1 MAIGASLR
9 NALTLWRMPSRTTLA
24 VAAVLFFLL
33 VGAWL
38 VAHRA
43 AGLLVDSLRWF
54 GSAQYA
60 SASVGLGGTV
70 EYRGFRLVAA
80 TPGAPEVFSADTVR
94 LETPGLHWLVW
105 HGLFGSAS
113 SGGIA
118 DYMGEAALARVQQ
131 DGGIP
136 RAFPGA
142 GRLVAIA
149 DGVVPGAALGA
160 TGDLRWFGLSSGAPM
175 DAEGCD
181 GRRRFEAVDLAQMG
195 LGETP
200 TRIELRFDVVSSD
213 SARIGLVVER
223 PSTSRA
229 ELEMTVR
236 GDDIESLPDR
246 DWSQLV
252 ILDRRWVVQDQGFVS
267 ARNRWCAA
275 RMGISRDGF
284 VDRHLAAI
292 KRELAS
298 AGAVPTGDLES
309 AYRRY
314 AARGGEITWHSRP
327 TLTTPLG
334 QLGRFTLAER
344 LRIMNATLES
354 VRGRAAAFR
363 FEMVTPV
370 PLPGEGATDALATAV
385 APVDGTLPPD
395 TAAVPAD
402 GAVVAPDATV
412 AGAEPVAAADPAATP
427 TPAADPVSAPG
438 PAPAGSVAATSSQP
452 APTAPAAP
460 GTVAPTRVAE
470 APPATVPAS
479 APTRVPEAP
488 PSRVPELP
496 PSRVAES
503 GPANR
508 VPVPASP
515 VPVSPDPKSS
525 VPPLGPVA
533 SVIPIPPTGRA
544 LVYSDLRGLEGRRI
558 EVESTFGSVRRGTLE
573 KYTDTAIT
581 LRLEQRERGLQ
592 VTMPQGTVREVRLL
606 DSRPLLDDPPIG
618 G

>member
-24 VAAVLFFLL
+24 VVIVLLFLL
-33 VGAWL
+33 LGAWL

-43 AGLLVDSLRWF
+43 AGMLVDSLRWF

-60 SASVGLGGTV
+60 SASVGFGGSV
-70 EYRGFRLVAA
+70 EYRGFRMVGAG
-80 TPGAPEVFSADTVR
+80 PGTPEVFSADLLR

-105 HGLFGSAS
+105 HGLFGGPS
-113 SGGIA
+113 SQGLA
-118 DYMGEAALARVQQ
+118 DYMGASELGRVQQ
-131 DGGIP
+131 EGGIP

-142 GRLVAIA
+142 GRLTVVAE
-149 DGVVPGAALGA
+149 GLVPGPGLADV
-160 TGDLRWFGLSSGAPM
+160 GDLRWFGLSSGAPM

-181 GRRRFEAVDLAQMG
+181 GRRRFEPVDLAGMG

-200 TRIELRFDVVSSD
+200 TRVEARFEVIASD
-213 SARIGLVVER
+213 SARIGLVIER

-236 GDDIESLPDR
+236 ADDVRTLPDR

-252 ILDRRWVVQDQGFVS
+252 ILDRRWTVQDQGFVS

-292 KRELAS
+292 KRGLAA
-298 AGAVPTGDLES
+298 AGAVPNEDLES

-334 QLGRFTLAER
+334 QLGKFTLVER

-354 VRGRAAAFR
+354 VRGRAAPFR
-363 FEMVTPV
+363 FEMVAPV
-370 PLPGEGATDALATAV
+370 PLPGEAV
-385 APVDGTLPPD
+385 STLVD
-395 TAAVPAD
+395 TATPAGEPTAPSPD
-402 GAVVAPDATV
+402 GM
-412 AGAEPVAAADPAATP
+412 PVDPAA
-427 TPAADPVSAPG
+427 G
-438 PAPAGSVAATSSQP
+438 I
-452 APTAPAAP
+452 APAAP
-460 GTVAPTRVAE
+460 GESAPVAE
-470 APPATVPAS
+470 PAPALASTPAPGDAAGPATPPVEPAPEAVPTAAVTPSAPPPAPPIRPTPVDPVPAMPVAA
-479 APTRVPEAP
+479 APVRVPEAGPGREAP
-488 PSRVPELP
+488 PVPTP
-496 PSRVAES
+496 VSPT
-503 GPANR
+503 GPAGG
-508 VPVPASP
+508 P
-515 VPVSPDPKSS
+515 VPVSPDPGST
-525 VPPLGPVA
+525 VPAVGPVA
-533 SVIPIPPTGRA
+533 SVSPSAPIGRG
-544 LVYSDLRGLEGRRI
+544 LVYSDLRAFEGRRI

-581 LRLEQRERGLQ
+581 LRLEQRERGLK
-592 VTMPQGTVREVRLL
+592 VTMPQATVREVRLL
-606 DSRPLLDDPPIG
+606 DARPLLDDLPVG

>member
-1 MAIGASLR
+1 MAIGASFR

-24 VAAVLFFLL
+24 VVIVLLFLL

-43 AGLLVDSLRWF
+43 AGLLIDSLRWF

-60 SASVGLGGTV
+60 SASVGFGGSV
-70 EYRGFRLVAA
+70 EYRGFRMVSAA
-80 TPGAPEVFSADTVR
+80 PGAPEVFSADRVR

-105 HGLFGSAS
+105 HGLFGGPS
-113 SGGIA
+113 SQGLA
-118 DYMGEAALARVQQ
+118 DYMGASALARVEQE
-131 DGGIP
+131 GGVP

-149 DGVVPGAALGA
+149 EDLVPGPGLAAI
-160 TGDLRWFGLSSGAPM
+160 GDLRWFGLASGAPM

-181 GRRRFEAVDLAQMG
+181 GRRRFEAVDLAGMG

-200 TRIELRFDVVSSD
+200 TRVELRFDVVASD
-213 SARIGLVVER
+213 SARIGVVLER

-236 GDDIESLPDR
+236 ADDVRSLPDR

-252 ILDRRWVVQDQGFVS
+252 ILDRRWTVQDQGFVS

-292 KRELAS
+292 KRELAA
-298 AGAVPTGDLES
+298 AGAVPNEELES

-314 AARGGEITWHSRP
+314 ASRGGEITWHSRP

-334 QLGRFTLAER
+334 QLARFTLAER

-363 FEMVTPV
+363 FEMVAPV
-370 PLPGEGATDALATAV
+370 PLPGDPAATAATTVATTGPLPDGSAPVDGAVVDPATAV
-385 APVDGTLPPD
+385 AAGDVPATPVAADGTALPPTD
-395 TAAVPAD
+395 TTVSPDAAPVPTVPVPADAATTASVAPAVPAPP
-402 GAVVAPDATV
+402 AP
-412 AGAEPVAAADPAATP
+412 EPVA
-427 TPAADPVSAPG
+427 
-438 PAPAGSVAATSSQP
+438 PAPVQPVVAAP
-452 APTAPAAP
+452 M
-460 GTVAPTRVAE
+460 
-470 APPATVPAS
+470 
-479 APTRVPEAP
+479 RVPEAAPGREVP
-488 PSRVPELP
+488 PE
-496 PSRVAES
+496 
-503 GPANR
+503 
-508 VPVPASP
+508 P
-515 VPVSPDPKSS
+515 VPVSPVAPSAGPLPVSPDPAGT
-525 VPPLGPVA
+525 VGPVA
-533 SVIPIPPTGRA
+533 TARPVIPVGRG

-581 LRLEQRERGLQ
+581 LRLEQRERGLK
-592 VTMPQGTVREVRLL
+592 VTMPQATVREVRLL
-606 DSRPLLDDPPIG
+606 DARPLLDDRPVG